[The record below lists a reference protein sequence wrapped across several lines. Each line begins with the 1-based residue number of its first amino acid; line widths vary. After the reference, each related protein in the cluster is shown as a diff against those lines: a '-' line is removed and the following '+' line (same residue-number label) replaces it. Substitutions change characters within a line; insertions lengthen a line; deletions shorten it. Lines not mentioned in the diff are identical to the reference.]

1 MLQKLYIRNYA
12 IIEEISIHFDKHLN
26 VITGETGAGKS
37 IILGAI
43 SLILGERADSTVLI
57 NAEEKCVVEA
67 QFDTSDNAD
76 FRLLI
81 QEHELD
87 EMQPTIIRREITAKG
102 KSRAFVNDTPVTLNV
117 LNELTACLVDLHR
130 QFDNTAMQDS
140 RFMYQSLD
148 AISGTLQPVRQYQQE
163 YEEYKQ
169 LSRKI
174 EQLRE
179 RQSQLQKEADYNQ
192 FLYDEL
198 EEAAFKEDEIE
209 QLDAQLQ
216 QLNNAELI
224 QTNLSEANHVLMESE
239 WAVVPLLRKVQT
251 QLQQLGNY
259 LPDANTLA
267 ERMQSC
273 YEELKDIAAEC
284 SNMQERVEHDPQQLM
299 RMQERYDLGYR
310 LLKKHGLSTT
320 QELLAL
326 KEELSGRLSAVQ
338 DTTSDIEALAV
349 ALKAKESAL
358 MQMATAISERRNAH
372 AAAFAEQITGL
383 LHLVGMPNAAFSIAL
398 QQGAELSVYGLD
410 QVQYLFDANKSGKWA
425 PVQKVA
431 SGGELSRIM
440 LSIKALTAKALQMP
454 TLIFDEVDTGI
465 SGEAAKQV
473 GVLLRDLGQYHQ
485 ILCITHQPQVAG
497 KGNQHLYVYKTAD
510 KDKVTT
516 QIKILS
522 QQERIELIATMIG
535 GASPSEAA
543 LKNAREL
550 VEG

>member
-1 MLQKLYIRNYA
+1 
-12 IIEEISIHFDKHLN
+12 
-26 VITGETGAGKS
+26 
-37 IILGAI
+37 
-43 SLILGERADSTVLI
+43 
-57 NAEEKCVVEA
+57 
-67 QFDTSDNAD
+67 
-76 FRLLI
+76 
-81 QEHELD
+81 
-87 EMQPTIIRREITAKG
+87 
-102 KSRAFVNDTPVTLNV
+102 
-117 LNELTACLVDLHR
+117 
-130 QFDNTAMQDS
+130 MQDS

-174 EQLRE
+174 EQLQE

-310 LLKKHGLSTT
+310 LLKKHGL
-320 QELLAL
+320 
-326 KEELSGRLSAVQ
+326 
-338 DTTSDIEALAV
+338 
-349 ALKAKESAL
+349 
-358 MQMATAISERRNAH
+358 
-372 AAAFAEQITGL
+372 
-383 LHLVGMPNAAFSIAL
+383 
-398 QQGAELSVYGLD
+398 
-410 QVQYLFDANKSGKWA
+410 
-425 PVQKVA
+425 
-431 SGGELSRIM
+431 
-440 LSIKALTAKALQMP
+440 
-454 TLIFDEVDTGI
+454 
-465 SGEAAKQV
+465 
-473 GVLLRDLGQYHQ
+473 
-485 ILCITHQPQVAG
+485 
-497 KGNQHLYVYKTAD
+497 
-510 KDKVTT
+510 
-516 QIKILS
+516 
-522 QQERIELIATMIG
+522 
-535 GASPSEAA
+535 
-543 LKNAREL
+543 
-550 VEG
+550 

>member
-12 IIEEISIHFDKHLN
+12 IIEELSIHFDKHLN

-338 DTTSDIEALAV
+338 DTASDIEALAV

-358 MQMATAISERRNAH
+358 MQMATAISERRHAH